1 MKFAKIVGFGDSWM
15 WGDELLDP
23 ALVNH
28 PYAHPV
34 LIENTKY
41 RETHCFLGL
50 LGQHYGVPT
59 ENFGIAGG
67 SLQSTVWNY
76 IWWLEHEETPQ
87 DCFVLIALTSAD
99 RHSFY
104 NLNHQPYAND
114 PPWNKY
120 IHSAW
125 VHHGASAVPADW
137 ADMVKKHMV
146 LTDSKQLSDLNYAQT
161 VLFFDGQIRDTAGIL
176 QFNSISPPRLLQR
189 SSLLWPDLGLQVMFS
204 KLPHR
209 QHLLASGGHPNVAG
223 HDWIAQLLIP
233 EIDHAIL
240 AE

>member
-1 MKFAKIVGFGDSWM
+1 MKFKKIVGFGDSWM

-23 ALVNH
+23 VLVDH
-28 PYAHPV
+28 PRAHPV
-34 LIENTKY
+34 LVENTKY
-41 RETHCFLGL
+41 RESHCFLGL

-76 IWWLEHEETPQ
+76 LWWLEHEPTPQ

-104 NLNHQPYAND
+104 NPNHQQYAND
-114 PPWNKY
+114 PPWHQY

-125 VHHGASAVPADW
+125 VHSGAGNIKTEWV
-137 ADMVKKHMV
+137 DMVKKHMV
-146 LTDSKQLSDLNYAQT
+146 LTDCEKLFDLNYTQT
-161 VLFFDGQIRDTAGIL
+161 VLFFDGQIQDTAGIL
-176 QFNSISPPRLLQR
+176 QFNSMSPQKRMQR
-189 SSLLWPDLGLQVMFS
+189 SSLLWPDLGLQLMFS

-209 QHLLASGGHPNVAG
+209 QHLLAPGGHPNVAG
-223 HDWIAQLLIP
+223 HDWIAKLLIP
-233 EIDHAIL
+233 EIDRVIL
-240 AE
+240 AV